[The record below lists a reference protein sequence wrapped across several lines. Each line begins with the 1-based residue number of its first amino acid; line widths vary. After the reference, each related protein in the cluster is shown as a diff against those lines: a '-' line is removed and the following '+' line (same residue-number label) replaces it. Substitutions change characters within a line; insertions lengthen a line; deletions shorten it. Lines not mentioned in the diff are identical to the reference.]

1 MGKDLNSIYGGNIVN
16 IKVVT
21 KDYMATNGDHYYLVS
36 FNVINSQYVKG
47 KRYGAISYDE
57 VEDNGMIKRSM
68 NAYEMHMNETIAKV
82 IEDIE
87 FRTKIKETSKAEG
100 ISKMA
105 AMLLIQG
112 GRSKAECVKLA
123 EELEGVAEKVLA
135 K

>member
-21 KDYMATNGDHYYLVS
+21 RDYMATNGDHYYLVS

-57 VEDNGMIKRSM
+57 VDDNGMIKRSM
-68 NAYEMHMNETIAKV
+68 NAHEMHMNETIAEV
-82 IEDIE
+82 IKDIE
-87 FRTKIKETSKAEG
+87 FRTKIKETAKAEG

-105 AMLLIQG
+105 ALLLIQG
-112 GRSKAECVKLA
+112 GRSKAECVKMA
-123 EELEGVAEKVLA
+123 EELEAVAVKA
-135 K
+135 GAR